1 MDKPPV
7 IIGLTGRAGSGK
19 DTAFRLL
26 AQSNPSERFVR
37 KAFADLLKESAM
49 LALDLDPADADSFKE
64 RGKIIVQ
71 YGSSVARELSG
82 REFFQRYGLEAH
94 REVFGEDFWTTH
106 ILHPDVLDENAIT
119 VITDVRLDNE
129 ADQIKALGGEVW
141 LIEREG
147 KAIAESAHPTEQ
159 GVSEDLIDRH
169 IYNTG
174 SVDELGEM
182 MAEAFGAA
190 KCLL

>member
-71 YGSSVARELSG
+71 YGSSVARELTG

-94 REVFGEDFWTTH
+94 REVFGFDFWTKRV
-106 ILHPDVLDENAIT
+106 LNPEVLDPNGVT
-119 VITDVRLDNE
+119 VITDVRMDDE
-129 ADQIKALGGEVW
+129 AEQIRELGGEVW
-141 LIEREG
+141 CISREG
-147 KAIAESAHPTEQ
+147 KAITESAHGTEQ

-190 KCLL
+190 KCHL